1 MPTTSPTTSV
11 VRARIGSDLKARART
26 AFRAMGLT
34 ESDAIRLFFIQVT
47 EHNALPFPVRIPNAV
62 SRASLKAT
70 NAGKDIIR
78 AKDAKDLF
86 RQLGI

>member
-1 MPTTSPTTSV
+1 MPATPPATSV
-11 VRARIGSDLKARART
+11 VRARIGSDLKSRGRI

-34 ESDAIRLFFIQVT
+34 ESDAIRLFFVHVT
-47 EHNALPFPVRIPNAV
+47 EHNALPFPIRVPNAV
-62 SRASLKAT
+62 TRATMEAT
-70 NAGKDIIR
+70 DAGKDLIR